1 MIEKRKVYFRADAGP
16 NIGYGHYIRSL
27 ALADMLKQD
36 FDCTMFTQM
45 PTDYQLRECEAVC
58 PIVAL
63 PDDDSKFEKFLE
75 YLRGDEIVVLDNYFF
90 TTDYQRA
97 IKAKGCK
104 LVCIDDMH
112 DKHYVADVV
121 INHGCTGASLFDI
134 EPYTKLCLGMD
145 YALLRRP
152 FWKPAKCERI
162 PKTYAI
168 CFGGSDAYNIT
179 YKYANELSKKNGKI
193 IAVVGDSYQY
203 EDTLKTLPNVEIRK
217 RLSADEMASLFSSV
231 ENVIC
236 SVSTT
241 CYEALRCGARV
252 YAGWY
257 VDNQKEVYEMWAK
270 NGYILP
276 LGNLCDDACSLE
288 EYTDTSKIEFSDNV
302 SNIRC
307 VFNELGDNK
316 MNELFIDRQKV
327 YQLDGYEFIN
337 FCSLPKEELLKI
349 CDWRNHPS
357 IRINMYNQDIIPYD
371 NHLAFV
377 QSLKSRDDAY
387 YWLVKRKDKDVG
399 VLDLVDIDIANRR
412 AILGFYL
419 QPNMISSGMGFMIL
433 GTTYRF
439 ATETLGFEEVYGEVK
454 KSNVNALIID
464 YYWGERLN
472 EEDLNN
478 LDKVEYIRFSLHRE
492 EFLKSYHQ
500 KNDFRKFLEFVA
512 LHKDLINRLKAY
524 DERI

>member
-1 MIEKRKVYFRADAGP
+1 MRKIYFRADAGP
-16 NIGYGHYIRSL
+16 EIGYGHYIRSL

-36 FDCTMFTQM
+36 FDCTMFTQS
-45 PTDYQLRECEAVC
+45 PTDYQLNEAKEVC
-58 PIVAL
+58 AVVAL
-63 PDDDSKFEKFLE
+63 PNDDTKFDKFLE
-75 YLRGDEIVVLDNYFF
+75 YLHGDEIVVLDNYFF

-121 INHGCTGASLFDI
+121 INHGCTDKTLFDI
-134 EPYTKLCLGMD
+134 EPYTRLCLGMD

-152 FWKPAKCERI
+152 FWGPAKCERI

-168 CFGGSDAYNIT
+168 CFGGSDACNIT

-203 EDTLKTLPNVEIRK
+203 EDTLRTLPNVAVRK
-217 RLSADEMASLFSSV
+217 RLSADEMVSLFSSV

-257 VDNQKEVYEMWAK
+257 VNNQKEVYEMWAK
-270 NGYILP
+270 KGYILP
-276 LGNLCDDACSLE
+276 LGNLCDDEYSLKE
-288 EYTDTSKIEFSDNV
+288 HTDTSKIEFSDNV

-307 VFNELGDNK
+307 VFNELK
-316 MNELFIDRQKV
+316 EKRMNELNIDRQKV
-327 YQLDGYEFIN
+327 YQLEGYEFIN
-337 FCSLPKEELLKI
+337 FCSLPNEELLKI

-357 IRINMYNQDIIPYD
+357 IRVNMYNQDIIPYD

-377 QSLKSRDDAY
+377 QSLKSRNDAY
-387 YWLVKRKDKDVG
+387 YWLIRRKDKDVG
-399 VLDLVDIDIANRR
+399 VLDLVGIDNDNHSAEI
-412 AILGFYL
+412 GFYL
-419 QPNMISSGMGFMIL
+419 QPSMLGTGMGFLIL
-433 GTTYRF
+433 GVSYKF
-439 ATETLGFEEVYGEVK
+439 VTETLGMYKVYGAVK
-454 KSNVNALIID
+454 KSNVNALMID
-464 YYWGERLN
+464 YYWSDRLN
-472 EEDLNN
+472 EDDIFN
-478 LDKVEYIRFSLHRE
+478 LSDVEFIRFVLYQE
-492 EFLKSYHQ
+492 EFLKTYQ
-500 KNDFRKFLEFVA
+500 EKKDYRKFLAFINSQ
-512 LHKDLINRLKAY
+512 KNLINQLK
-524 DERI
+524 EK